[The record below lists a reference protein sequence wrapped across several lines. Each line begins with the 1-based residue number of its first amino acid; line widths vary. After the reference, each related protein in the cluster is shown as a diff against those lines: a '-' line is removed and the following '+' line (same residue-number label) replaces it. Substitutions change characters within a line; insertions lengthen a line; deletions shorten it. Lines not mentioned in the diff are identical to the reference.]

1 MSSSSSAG
9 SYSGGSTETI
19 QREVRAVSTEGQ
31 LGRQGVAQPQNDG
44 SVRAADIGGENEECV
59 AANASLDAE
68 VYDLTEGSG
77 ENDPYESTELVQE
90 IKPEPAGDR
99 LFHAIVYRWAW
110 ASWEDDDEVDSVA
123 CKRPKLY

>member
-1 MSSSSSAG
+1 MH
-9 SYSGGSTETI
+9 
-19 QREVRAVSTEGQ
+19 
-31 LGRQGVAQPQNDG
+31 
-44 SVRAADIGGENEECV
+44 AADIGGENEECV

-77 ENDPYESTELVQE
+77 ENDPHESAELAQE

-99 LFHAIVYRWAW
+99 LFHAVVYRWAW
-110 ASWEDDDEVDSVA
+110 ASWEDDDEVNSIA